1 MNAKVAPNT
10 TPKHRKYIR
19 TVISFIWFFARNLI
33 LTWLMALNSK
43 HDFICWIKLFMYTT
57 KENTMPTNTYSVEA
71 EITRKV
77 VVEVEATSMEEAKD
91 LVAADPDGYET
102 KEDTR
107 EVSIGSATWYEVE
120 AL

>member
-1 MNAKVAPNT
+1 
-10 TPKHRKYIR
+10 
-19 TVISFIWFFARNLI
+19 
-33 LTWLMALNSK
+33 
-43 HDFICWIKLFMYTT
+43 
-57 KENTMPTNTYSVEA
+57 MPTNTYSVEA

-107 EVSIGSATWYEVE
+107 EVSIGSTTWSEVE
-120 AL
+120 ALWLDLSLQQGEPLGSSFLLMSMD